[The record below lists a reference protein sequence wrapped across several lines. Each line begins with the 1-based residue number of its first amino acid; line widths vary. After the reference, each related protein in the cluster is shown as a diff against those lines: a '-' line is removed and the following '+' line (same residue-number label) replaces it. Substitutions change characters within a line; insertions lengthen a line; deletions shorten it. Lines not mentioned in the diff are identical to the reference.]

1 MSLDSGL
8 ANTPGLK
15 KRFLLLSLG
24 AVAIFLLLAMRL
36 WYLQIINV
44 DRYRELSEKNR
55 TRYVPITA
63 PRGPIFDRNG
73 DLLVDNRPAFGVS
86 VLRQEVE
93 NRDELLQRLSGFLGV
108 DKSELES
115 RWKAGRN
122 YPIFHPLPLA
132 EDVSR
137 DVLERVQEN
146 SVDLPG
152 VLIEVRPLRAYPHKE
167 MAANLLGYLGEI
179 SDSDLQSPAFEG
191 YRPGDFVGKSGL
203 EKNLESYLRGK
214 DGERRVEVDVQG
226 KELRILKTLEPKPG
240 DKVYLTLR
248 SDLQQAAADA
258 FGDQSGAAVAID
270 VHTGEVLAMVSRP
283 SFNPALFA
291 RGISSKEW
299 VALLKNP
306 RHPLQNKAIR
316 GQYPPGS
323 TFKIITALAALQA
336 GVVSPSTEVDCKG
349 RITLGRRVFR
359 CWKRWGHG
367 LIDLNNAIKE
377 SCDVW
382 FYEAGLNVGIDRIA
396 AMARQFGLG
405 QPLGFRL
412 EGEKG
417 GLVPDREWKRR
428 RFGASWYDGETAIAA
443 IGQGYDLVT
452 PLQLATMTAAV
463 ANGGTV
469 FRPHVV
475 KRIEE
480 FSGKVVLQN
489 SPEAIRTVS
498 LRDGVLRAVRRG
510 MEAAVN
516 DPHGTA
522 GSCKL
527 KQVRVA
533 GKTGTAQ
540 VIKRKADQ
548 EKGEDI
554 SYRFRDHALFVAYAP
569 AEDPQIAVAVVVE
582 HGGHGGSAAGPI
594 ARAIFEKYFNLPSE
608 PHAGGTGASG
618 D

>member
-1 MSLDSGL
+1 MSLDPGWG
-8 ANTPGLK
+8 NTPGLK

-24 AVAIFLLLAMRL
+24 AIGIFLLLAMRL

-55 TRYVPITA
+55 IRYVPITA
-63 PRGPIFDRNG
+63 PRGPILDRNG

-93 NRDELLQRLSGFLGV
+93 NRDELLQRLSVFLGV
-108 DKSELES
+108 EKAKLES
-115 RWKAGRN
+115 RWKEGRN

-137 DVLERVQEN
+137 DVLEKVQEN
-146 SVDLPG
+146 SVELPG

-179 SDSDLQSPAFEG
+179 SDNDLQSPAFQD
-191 YRPGDFVGKSGL
+191 YRPGDFVGRSGL

-240 DKVYLTLR
+240 DKVFLTLR
-248 SDLQQAAADA
+248 SDLQQAAAEA
-258 FGDQSGAAVAID
+258 FGDKAGAAVALD
-270 VHTGEVLAMVSRP
+270 VHTGEVLAMVSKP
-283 SFNPALFA
+283 SFDPALFA
-291 RGISSKEW
+291 GGISSKEW
-299 VALLKNP
+299 VALLRNP

-349 RITLGRRVFR
+349 SITLGRRVFR

-367 LIDLNNAIKE
+367 LIGLNSAIKE

-382 FYEAGLNVGIDRIA
+382 FYEAGLAVGIDRIA
-396 AMARQFGLG
+396 EMARKFGLG

-417 GLVPDREWKRR
+417 GLIPDRDWKRR
-428 RFGASWYDGETAIAA
+428 RFGTGWYDGETAIAA

-475 KRIEE
+475 KRIED
-480 FSGKVVLQN
+480 FSGKVVLEN
-489 SPEAIRTVS
+489 APEAIRTVS
-498 LRDGVLRAVRRG
+498 LKGGVLRAVRLG

-527 KQVRVA
+527 RQVRVA

-540 VIKRKADQ
+540 VVKR
-548 EKGEDI
+548 KGEDERGEDV
-554 SYRFRDHALFVAYAP
+554 SYRFRDH
-569 AEDPQIAVAVVVE
+569 
-582 HGGHGGSAAGPI
+582 
-594 ARAIFEKYFNLPSE
+594 
-608 PHAGGTGASG
+608 
-618 D
+618 